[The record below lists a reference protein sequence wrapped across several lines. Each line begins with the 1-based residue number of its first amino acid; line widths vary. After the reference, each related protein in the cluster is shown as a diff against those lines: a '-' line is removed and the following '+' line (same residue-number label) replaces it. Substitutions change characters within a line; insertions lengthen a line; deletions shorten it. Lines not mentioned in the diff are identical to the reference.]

1 MVNDIFTF
9 KYKPKLLKDFYINSN
24 LLEILTTFIQIE
36 KITLLLNGNSGSGK
50 TSLIN
55 SIIKEYYIDY
65 QPNEYLSNI
74 LFINTLKEQGISYY
88 RTEVKLFC
96 QTPSLIKNKKK
107 FWY

>member
-1 MVNDIFTF
+1 MVNDIFTY

-24 LLEILTTFIQIE
+24 LLEILTTFIKIE

-65 QPNEYLSNI
+65 EPNEYLSNI
-74 LFINTLKEQGISYY
+74 LFINVNKLSNQNASLLPSSIHLQLRSYNS
-88 RTEVKLFC
+88 KLMQF
-96 QTPSLIKNKKK
+96 
-107 FWY
+107 YY